1 MCELQ
6 WVGNEEKRASS
17 SVHVQ
22 PHWNSHL
29 CNPLCFDPRRVHFH
43 WKVHIYIHK
52 WGFAKILL
60 QTQSLA
66 LMVNSVRCSLCGM
79 CLMFT
84 GLYFVLWAKGKE
96 GFAVAEILEPE
107 NDVDKPLLG

>member
-1 MCELQ
+1 MFGWTGRQCEWTMCELQ

-22 PHWNSHL
+22 PIGTVCS
-29 CNPLCFDPRRVHFH
+29 V
-43 WKVHIYIHK
+43 
-52 WGFAKILL
+52 IL
-60 QTQSLA
+60 
-66 LMVNSVRCSLCGM
+66 SVMTLGESISIGSLCGM

-96 GFAVAEILEPE
+96 GFQVGETLEPE
-107 NDVDKPLLG
+107 PEPELENDVEKPLLG